1 MTTKCTRAQAF
12 LALGTIPHNP
22 QRSWSAR
29 SIDKKTVAIS
39 LWKDQ
44 LRGPAGRM
52 TCSKI
57 DWGDWHQGYES
68 RIFFED
74 LQWAVDHCGGIV
86 RVVVAVRDPKVL
98 PQVRMAE
105 CYPCRN
111 LYLRVIHCDLVTGSF
126 TLEQVAIAEAA

>member
-1 MTTKCTRAQAF
+1 MTAKWTRAQSF
-12 LALGTIPHNP
+12 HALGTIPRNP

-39 LWKDQ
+39 LWRDQ
-44 LRGPAGRM
+44 LQGQAGRM

-74 LQWAVDHCGGIV
+74 LQWAVDHCSGIV

-111 LYLRVIHCDLVTGSF
+111 LYLRVVHFDPVTGSF
-126 TLEQVAIAEAA
+126 MLEQVILAEAA